1 MRVID
6 FRPAASR
13 KRSVVVR
20 RGWSL
25 DLVPRG
31 QPPAV
36 PNLGNLYLSASTIAE
51 NSAAGTV
58 VGAIL
63 GARPASTL
71 TLVDSAGGR
80 FAIAGAN
87 IVAAA
92 TATNFES
99 ATSHQITIRETL
111 PGSANSPRDTVI
123 SITVTNQ
130 FEQPNLS
137 AISLSAAVLAE
148 GSAAGSVVGVL
159 VGKTSGSAVALVD
172 DAGGRFAISEG
183 NLVAG
188 ATSTDFETAT
198 SHSVTLRETLADSAN
213 SPRDTVL
220 WITIGNVFEQP
231 SLAALTLSSS
241 TATVGTSTSISI
253 IGATA
258 GSTLAGAVPDGMT
271 LNSAL
276 RTITGTPTVAGTYN
290 FTLTETLADSANSP
304 RISNVSVTV
313 AAPAGSAADFYMA
326 DTGTG
331 DGLSPAAPG
340 NFATVWAAASDGKT
354 IKLVGDTT
362 VPSSHVWN
370 KSVTIFA
377 DKGAADAD
385 PLGDGLPLSNCRFTR
400 PMKLKFSPPQTKG
413 PLSTLSA
420 CISTVASGKTLTIR
434 DGIKCVFEYWPSA
447 GQTWAQHNLT
457 FDGGAALAKPL
468 ITGTDYTSGIV
479 IDGAEV
485 FHGYG
490 PTFQPYDPAVK
501 LAEFQSPAKFR
512 INSDGTIT
520 EDAAGSYTGWG
531 DPITTNYNTPFNGP
545 LVLGGQWGLVNIKNG
560 YFHDFREFSKLIIS
574 TTSTVHI
581 RDCWFER
588 SIGDFVRAQIASGSG
603 QFTGTFKFERNI
615 VLDVIG
621 NARDASNPHS
631 DATQLFAVSAT
642 AGNDANNPFKIIR
655 PEANN
660 NFYGISRKGSRAQ
673 LQTHF
678 WQASDSHQNTDKAL
692 VDQGIVRNNVAIGLG
707 YKLFYADASRDMYIR
722 NNIGILPTWWTP
734 PGGAN
739 VCDIRVDRT
748 YTTYAVS
755 YPDSEALVAST
766 IAEGIAGNAT
776 IREDDNLT
784 TGLQG
789 SGISHATIFTDPSD
803 PGSGVFSPHTL
814 FEKFKP
820 LPAHATKGPQF
831 SSLRALISHNG
842 DFTGE
847 RPHIGP
853 LDQIGVAASTLTTSN
868 MFVIHGGDP
877 GDLLAFVGTAGLEW
891 RTLEPSDRSTV
902 ITDWNSANANVQVG
916 KLMQF
921 RMTSAAAGNAV
932 TKTVSLGGSTFDWR
946 LDSVTAYSYPQIVMD
961 PTTPD
966 TFGPASSQTLA
977 ASAGPVGTMAIMRFN
992 MADKPTANTTLFGS
1006 SAGTPRVQVQILT
1019 TGQIRVS
1026 LAAVG
1031 TASAFARVESNFTG
1045 AVAGNG
1051 LCDGNDHDI
1060 LISWDT
1066 SQSDQ
1071 ALGRS
1076 LYVDGA
1082 SSNSSGALW
1091 ATGTVGY
1098 ATAINSYR
1106 IGNVGSGGQ
1115 DIKLGA
1121 FILRCTER
1129 VDITDGAKRAL
1140 FAADYLRNG
1149 GLGPFSSRPAF
1160 LLTGTA
1166 GQAGGWN
1173 DAATGMNW
1181 GTGFKFKPLTT
1192 SAVADVTGSAW
1203 S

>member
-13 KRSVVVR
+13 KRSIVVR

-92 TATNFES
+92 TATNFEN

-111 PGSANSPRDTVI
+111 PGSTNSPRETVI
-123 SITVTNQ
+123 SITVTNE

-148 GSAAGSVVGVL
+148 GSAAGTVVGVL
-159 VGKTSGSAVALVD
+159 LGKTSGSALALVD
-172 DAGGRFAISEG
+172 DAGGRLAISEG

-213 SPRDTVL
+213 SPRETVL
-220 WITIGNVFEQP
+220 TITIGNVFEQP

-276 RTITGTPTVAGTYN
+276 RTITGTPTVAGTYD
-290 FTLTETLADSANSP
+290 FTLTESLADSANSP
-304 RISNVSVTV
+304 RVSNVSITV
-313 AAPAGSAADFYMA
+313 AVPAGSAADFYMA

-331 DGLSPAAPG
+331 NGLSPAAPG

-370 KSVTIFA
+370 KSVTILA

-385 PLGDGLPLSNCRFTR
+385 PLGDGLPLSNCRFIR
-400 PMKLKFSPPQTKG
+400 PMKLKFSPPLATG
-413 PLSTLSA
+413 AISA
-420 CISTVASGKTLTIR
+420 TNASISTVASGKTLTIK
-434 DGIKCVFEYWPSA
+434 DGVKCVFEYWPSA
-447 GQTWAQHNLT
+447 GQTWAQYNLT
-457 FDGGAALAKPL
+457 LGSGAASAKPL
-468 ITGTDYTSGIV
+468 IAGADYTSGIV

-520 EDAAGSYTGWG
+520 EDAAGSFTGWG
-531 DPITTNYNTPFNGP
+531 DPVTTNYNTPFNGP
-545 LVLGGQWGLVNIKNG
+545 LVLGGQWGLVDIKNG
-560 YFHDFREFSKLIIS
+560 YFHDFREFSKLNIS
-574 TTSTVHI
+574 STSTVHI
-581 RDCWFER
+581 RENWFER
-588 SIGDFVRAQIASGSG
+588 SIGDFVRAQIANGAG

-621 NARDASNPHS
+621 NARDAGNPHS
-631 DATQLFAVSAT
+631 DATQLYAVGAI

-655 PEANN
+655 PEASN
-660 NFYGISRKGSRAQ
+660 NFYGITRKGSRAQ

-722 NNIGILPTWWTP
+722 NNIGVLPTWWSP
-734 PGGAN
+734 PDGAN
-739 VCDIRVDRT
+739 TCEVRVDRT

-766 IAEGIAGNAT
+766 IAEVITGNAT
-776 IREDDNLT
+776 LRAEDNLT

-814 FEKFKP
+814 FEKYKP
-820 LPAHATKGPQF
+820 LPAHSTKGPQF

-877 GDLLAFVGTAGLEW
+877 GDLLAFVGATGLEW
-891 RTLEPSDRSTV
+891 RTLEPSDRTTV
-902 ITDWNSANANVQVG
+902 ITNWNSANANVPVG

-921 RMTSAAAGNAV
+921 RMTSAAAGGAV
-932 TKTVSLGGSTFDWR
+932 TKTVSLGGVNFDWR

-977 ASAGPVGTMAIMRFN
+977 ASAGTVGTLALMRFK
-992 MADKPTANTTLFGS
+992 MADKPTVNVTLFGS
-1006 SAGTPRVQVQILT
+1006 SAGTPKVLVQILT

-1026 LAAVG
+1026 LAGATG
-1031 TASAFARVESNFTG
+1031 SAFARVESNFTG
-1045 AVAGNG
+1045 AVAGKG
-1051 LCDGNDHDI
+1051 LCDDQEHNI

-1066 SQSDQ
+1066 SQTDQ

-1076 LYVDGA
+1076 IYVDGTDA
-1082 SSNSSGALW
+1082 NSSGATW

-1098 ATAINSYR
+1098 ATAINAYR
-1106 IGNVGSGGQ
+1106 IGNVGGSIQ
-1115 DIKLGA
+1115 NVTLGA

-1140 FAADYLRNG
+1140 FAADYLRDG

-1173 DAATGMNW
+1173 DATTGMNW
-1181 GTGFKFKPLTT
+1181 GTGFKFKPISP
-1192 SAVADVTGSAW
+1192 SAAADVTGTAW

>member
-1 MRVID
+1 MRVLD
-6 FRPAASR
+6 SRAEGNR
-13 KRSVVVR
+13 KRIVVVR

-71 TLVDSAGGR
+71 MLVDSAGGR

-92 TATNFES
+92 TATNFEN

-111 PGSANSPRDTVI
+111 PGSANSPRETVI
-123 SITVTNQ
+123 SITVTNE

-148 GSAAGSVVGVL
+148 GSAAGTVVGAL
-159 VGKTSGSAVALVD
+159 LGKTSGSALALVD
-172 DAGGRFAISEG
+172 DAGGRLAISEG

-198 SHSVTLRETLADSAN
+198 SHSVTVRETLADSAN
-213 SPRDTVL
+213 SPRETVL
-220 WITIGNVFEQP
+220 SITIGNVFEQP

-258 GSTLAGAVPDGMT
+258 GSTLAGAVPEGMT

-276 RTITGTPTVAGTYN
+276 RTITGTPTVAGTYD
-290 FTLTETLADSANSP
+290 FTLTESLADSANSP
-304 RISNVSVTV
+304 RDSNVSITV

-331 DGLSPAAPG
+331 NGLSPAAPG

-370 KSVTIFA
+370 KSVTILA

-385 PLGDGLPLSNCRFTR
+385 PLGDGLPLSNCRFIR
-400 PMKLKFSPPQTKG
+400 PMKLKFSPPLATG
-413 PLSTLSA
+413 AISA
-420 CISTVASGKTLTIR
+420 TNASISTVASGKTLTIK
-434 DGIKCVFEYWPSA
+434 DGVKCVFEYWPSA
-447 GQTWAQHNLT
+447 GQTWAQYNLT
-457 FDGGAALAKPL
+457 LGSGAASAKPL
-468 ITGTDYTSGIV
+468 IAGADYTSGIV

-520 EDAAGSYTGWG
+520 EDAAGSFTGWG
-531 DPITTNYNTPFNGP
+531 DPVTTNYNTPFNGP
-545 LVLGGQWGLVNIKNG
+545 LVLGGQWGLVDIKNG
-560 YFHDFREFSKLIIS
+560 YFHDFREFSKLNIS
-574 TTSTVHI
+574 STSTVYI
-581 RDCWFER
+581 RENWFER
-588 SIGDFVRAQIASGSG
+588 SIGDFVRAQIASGAG

-621 NARDASNPHS
+621 NARDAGNPHS
-631 DATQLFAVSAT
+631 DATQLYAVSAT

-707 YKLFYADASRDMYIR
+707 YKMFYADASRDMYIR
-722 NNIGILPTWWTP
+722 NNIGVLPNWWAP
-734 PGGAN
+734 PDGAN
-739 VCDIRVDRT
+739 ACEIRVDRT

-755 YPDSEALVAST
+755 YSDSEALVANSV
-766 IAEGIAGNAT
+766 AEVITGNAT
-776 IREDDNLT
+776 LRAENNLT

-814 FEKFKP
+814 YQKYKP
-820 LPAHATKGPQF
+820 LSGHATKGPQF
-831 SSLRALISHNG
+831 STLRDLISHNG

-847 RPHIGP
+847 QPHIGP
-853 LDQIGVAASTLTTSN
+853 LDQINVAGATVINSN
-868 MFVIHGGDP
+868 MFVIHGGDL
-877 GDLLAFVGTAGLEW
+877 GDTLPFVCAAGLEW
-891 RTLEPSDRSTV
+891 RTLEPSDRVTV
-902 ITDWNSANANVQVG
+902 ITDWNSANANVPVA

-921 RMTSAAAGNAV
+921 RMTSAAAGSSV
-932 TKTVSLGGSTFDWR
+932 TKTVSLGGVTFDWR
-946 LDSVTAYSYPQIVMD
+946 LDSVSAYSYPQILMD

-977 ASAGPVGTMAIMRFN
+977 ASAGSVGTLALMRFR
-992 MADKPTANTTLFGS
+992 MDGKPTANITLFGS
-1006 SAGTPRVQVQILT
+1006 SAGTPKVLVQILT
-1019 TGQIRVS
+1019 TGQIRIS
-1026 LAAVG
+1026 LAAATG
-1031 TASAFARVESNFTG
+1031 SAFARIESNFSG
-1045 AVAGNG
+1045 ARAGDG
-1051 LCDGNDHDI
+1051 LCDNVDHDI
-1060 LISWDT
+1060 LVSWDT
-1066 SQSDQ
+1066 SQTDQ

-1076 LYVDGA
+1076 IYVGGSDVNA
-1082 SSNSSGALW
+1082 SGATW

-1106 IGNVGSGGQ
+1106 IGNVGGSTR
-1115 DIKLGA
+1115 DLMLGA

-1140 FAADYLRNG
+1140 FAADYLRDG

-1173 DAATGMNW
+1173 DATTGMNW
-1181 GTGFKFKPLTT
+1181 GTGFKCKPVAP
-1192 SAVADVTGSAW
+1192 SAAADVTGSAW